1 MSLPPLDVSVPAG
14 LRYRLVLPEGWIR
27 LPADPVAL
35 RPAARAMLTE
45 RFKALPRDSTARLRR
60 QLEDELVQL
69 GDSAS
74 GQFAVDLLLLDTE
87 VAGRPLAASCLVSIL
102 PVPIADSEQLAAL
115 AQDARE
121 GALRSE
127 VLPLGRYT
135 GVRVVRDEVS
145 EASENQPDP
154 LSSEQQEQVAAV
166 IREMVGPDAVTTGAG
181 PGASR
186 VVDVFVPVPDAALTL
201 LLSFSTSLRPLF
213 EPLTE
218 LFTAIAGTVQFSY
231 DGVPWR

>member
-14 LRYRLVLPEGWIR
+14 LAYRLVLPEGWIR

-35 RPAARAMLTE
+35 RPAARAMLME
-45 RFKALPRDSTARLRR
+45 RFKALPRDSTAQLRR

-74 GQFAVDLLLLDTE
+74 GQFALDLLLLDTE

-135 GVRVVRDEVS
+135 GVRVVRDEVP
-145 EASENQPDP
+145 EALDP

-166 IREMVGPDAVTTGAG
+166 MREMVGPDAVTTGAG

-186 VVDVFVPVPDAALTL
+186 VVDVFVPVPDTALTL

-218 LFTAIAGTVQFSY
+218 LFTAIAGTVQFAY